1 MLQEAPKD
9 FSGMMREGASLQLLR
24 ERCDFAYRRLVPAAG
39 GTLAVSLILSAFLW
53 RSEAPEVVLSWQA
66 LMVVLA
72 AFVVGLGWAYRRAT
86 DRAAEAA
93 TWARRLALGAAAL
106 GAGWG
111 YGAAVFFP
119 GSVDHQVFLSFIV
132 ALVTAGALPLLFPL
146 VVGF

>member
-1 MLQEAPKD
+1 MDVSDRPGEV
-9 FSGMMREGASLQLLR
+9 ASLQLLR

-39 GTLAVSLILSAFLW
+39 GTVAVSVILSAFLW
-53 RSEAPEVVLSWQA
+53 RSQPPEVVLSWQA

-72 AFVVGLGWAYRRAT
+72 AFIAGLAWAYHRAA

-93 TWARRLALGAAAL
+93 TWVRRLAIGAAAL

-119 GSVDHQVFLSFIV
+119 GGVDHQVFLSFIV
-132 ALVTAGALPLLFPL
+132 ALVTAGALPIFSTLWW
-146 VVGF
+146 V